1 MYLDAHVQRNLLLLT
16 SHTSLQVPPCWQGVV
31 AQQWLLQNRSEQSCW
46 GLSYGKL
53 SRTEHFWKG
62 LVNNGMGPWV
72 WNYDLTDRTIN
83 LCGIVE
89 SIKTQLRI
97 IQNFIKDH
105 LYNFDSSYKFNLI
118 EIKKRKLIF
127 QLFTWYLYKLT
138 KLTSSSYP
146 KNLVRILDRNSKCI
160 YMISYVWVY
169 NSAFMGS
176 FYYVGCVGRPRYSF
190 GPVSSS
196 L

>member
-1 MYLDAHVQRNLLLLT
+1 MGAASLGEEVTGSRPPAEQLTGTVSLRIGIGVQCISMRMCSGIFFCWLHTPRYKYLHVDKGQ
-16 SHTSLQVPPCWQGVV
+16 SHSNSCYKPV
-31 AQQWLLQNRSEQSCW
+31 QSRAV
-46 GLSYGKL
+46 GDSPMENI

-72 WNYDLTDRTIN
+72 WNYDLKERTIN

-89 SIKTQLRI
+89 SLKTQLRI

-105 LYNFDSSYKFNLI
+105 LYNFDSSYKFSLI

-146 KNLVRILDRNSKCI
+146 KKLVRILDRNSKCI
-160 YMISYVWVY
+160 
-169 NSAFMGS
+169 
-176 FYYVGCVGRPRYSF
+176 
-190 GPVSSS
+190 
-196 L
+196 